1 MSMTNR
7 SSHEP
12 EGYNCPFCRIARGEE
27 GPDMWTGQS
36 DVFYRTEQV
45 TAFVNARWW
54 VNNPGHALVIPNQH
68 IENIYGLV
76 PEIAVHV
83 HEAARQVA
91 IAFKQVYGCAGTST
105 RQHNEPAGYQE
116 IWHYHLH
123 VFPRYNG
130 DELYERTSEHRRT
143 TAEERLPYA
152 EKLRAYFN
160 GLYS

>member
-1 MSMTNR
+1 MNETFR
-7 SSHEP
+7 SSHMP
-12 EGYNCPFCRIARGEE
+12 AGYDCPFCRIVRG
-27 GPDMWTGQS
+27 GVNPGWTVQS
-36 DVFYRTEQV
+36 DIFYQNAEV
-45 TAFVNARWW
+45 TAFINGRWW
-54 VNNPGHALVIPNQH
+54 VNNPGHALVIPNRH
-68 IENIYGLV
+68 IENIYELT

-83 HEAARQVA
+83 HEAVRQVA
-91 IAFKQVYGCAGTST
+91 IAFKKVYGCDGTST

-116 IWHYHLH
+116 VWHYHMH

-160 GLYS
+160 GLHS